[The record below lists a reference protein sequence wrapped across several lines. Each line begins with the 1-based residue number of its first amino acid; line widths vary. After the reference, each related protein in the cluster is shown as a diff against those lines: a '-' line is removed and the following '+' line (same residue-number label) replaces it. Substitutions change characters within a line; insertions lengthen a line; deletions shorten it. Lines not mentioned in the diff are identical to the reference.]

1 MKKKLWIVAGVGSL
15 ALVAAI
21 YQGVQLTKQ
30 NSEPSYEPISK
41 RRALVKQAS
50 NLEVQTGAT
59 TDTIV
64 VPPPATQMATGTT
77 APAVLG
83 SSIAVDLSTPVLQ
96 CVNGKLTAKLSWTAG
111 SGVTSYII
119 EKKPAGSSDSSWV
132 AVSPK
137 LPATVLSYTDANM
150 SQTGSWTYQVHAVA
164 SKKNIYSDELTAN
177 GYSCNA
183 AAFAG
188 GTTPQPTPPPAVT
201 PTPTPTP
208 PPAATPTPP
217 PVAVATVSTT
227 TKMQWGAYVGWR
239 TTDLPAFESLVGKK
253 ANIQATFVHW
263 GNENQ
268 FPSELAAPLKASGK
282 TLLIFWEAMDYN
294 ADVVNQPNFS
304 YDKILAGNHDAYVK
318 SFAAQAKAYGGP
330 VIVIPFE
337 EANGNWYPW
346 SGSVNG
352 NTPAKH
358 IAAYRRVHDL
368 FAGVSNVKF
377 GWAMNNDSVPDTA
390 ANKLENYY
398 PGDAYVDYVGANGFN
413 FNNPWQTWDQVFGP
427 ILTKLAQYNK
437 PTYIFSMAS
446 APGTQKAAWIT
457 TGFTSLKKYPKV
469 AGWVWFN
476 ENKERDWRI
485 NSDANTLSAFKAVLP

>member
-1 MKKKLWIVAGVGSL
+1 MKKKLWIVAGLGSL

-21 YQGVQLTKQ
+21 YQGVQLTRQ
-30 NSEPSYEPISK
+30 NAAPSYEPISK
-41 RRALVKQAS
+41 RRALELQAN
-50 NLEVQTGAT
+50 NLSVQAGPT

-64 VPPPATQMATGTT
+64 VPPPATPMAADST

-83 SSIAVDLSTPVLQ
+83 TSVAVDLTAPTLACLS
-96 CVNGKLTAKLSWTAG
+96 GKLTAKLSWTAG

-137 LPATVLSYTDANM
+137 LPATVLSYTDANV
-150 SQTGSWTYQVHAVA
+150 SQSGSWTYQVHAVA
-164 SKKNIYSDELTAN
+164 SRKNIYSDELTVN
-177 GYSCNA
+177 SYSCSA
-183 AAFAG
+183 AAFSG
-188 GTTPQPTPPPAVT
+188 GA
-201 PTPTPTP
+201 TPTPTP
-208 PPAATPTPP
+208 PPAAAPTPTPTP
-217 PVAVATVSTT
+217 APQPTPSPITTATVPATT
-227 TKMQWGAYVGWR
+227 NMQWGAYVGWR
-239 TTDLPAFESLVGKK
+239 TTDLPAFESTVGKK
-253 ANIQATFVHW
+253 VNIQATFVHW

-268 FPSELAAPLKASGK
+268 FPSDLAAPLKASGK

-294 ADVVNQPNFS
+294 GDVINQPAFS
-304 YDKILAGNHDAYVK
+304 YDRILAGDYDSYIK
-318 SFAAQAKAYGGP
+318 SFAAQIKAYGAP

-337 EANGNWYPW
+337 EANGDWYPW
-346 SGSVNG
+346 SGTVNG

-377 GWAMNNDSVPDTA
+377 GWSMNNDSQPDTT

-398 PGDAYVDYVGANGFN
+398 PGDAYVDYVGVNGFN

-427 ILTKLAQYNK
+427 ALTKLTQYNK

-446 APGTQKAAWIT
+446 APGTQKATWIT
-457 TGFTSLKKYPKV
+457 TGIGSSLKKYPKV

-476 ENKERDWRI
+476 ENKERDWRV
-485 NSDANTLSAFKAVLP
+485 NSDATSLSAFKAVLP